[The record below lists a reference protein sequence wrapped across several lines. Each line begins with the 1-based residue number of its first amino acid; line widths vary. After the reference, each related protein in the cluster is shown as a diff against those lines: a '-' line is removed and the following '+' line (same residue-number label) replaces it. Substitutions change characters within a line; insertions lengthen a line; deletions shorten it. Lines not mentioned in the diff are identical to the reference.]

1 MDFVNMYGNYTLK
14 ENLYK
19 YYCINKLKYI
29 QGDFKIYYKYLPF
42 ILIPMHFIIIWYLL
56 RRFKQTI
63 LKECKNTINYYFT
76 NKIKCFKFHIK
87 PRRNLSRKTTN
98 LYKIDNNDKI
108 VNEINFTNFEEF
120 YSYQYPIIKE
130 FYDNFTDEDICNYAL
145 TLFDSKFALIKEE

>member
-1 MDFVNMYGNYTLK
+1 MYGNYTLK

-56 RRFKQTI
+56 KRFKQNI

-87 PRRNLSRKTTN
+87 SRRNLSRKTTN

-120 YSYQYPIIKE
+120 YSHQYPIIKE

-145 TLFDSKFALIKEE
+145 TLFDSKFALIKED

>member
-1 MDFVNMYGNYTLK
+1 MDFVNIYGNYTLK

-19 YYCINKLKYI
+19 YYCINKIKYI

-42 ILIPMHFIIIWYLL
+42 ILISIHFIIIWYLL
-56 RRFKQTI
+56 IKFKQSI

-87 PRRNLSRKTTN
+87 PRRNNTRKTTN

-120 YSYQYPIIKE
+120 YDYQYQNIKE
-130 FYDNFTDEDICNYAL
+130 FYYNFTDEEICNYAL
-145 TLFDSKFALIKEE
+145 TLFDSKFALIKED